1 MAKRPPRGPNDD
13 ADVRFF
19 ESAAAFRAWLTKH
32 HKTATV
38 CRVGYVRK
46 AHAAKTGRATLT
58 WAESVREAL
67 CFGWI
72 DGVRHTLDDASYS
85 VRFTPRRPTSR
96 WSAVNIR
103 LVAELE
109 AAGRMKP
116 AGRAAFDARPD
127 KSSGGYTAQRKDA
140 ALDRGR
146 LAAFKRHKGAWAFF
160 EAQPPGYR
168 RTMAWWVM
176 QAKQE
181 ATRDKR
187 LRRLIDESAAGR
199 RVT

>member
-1 MAKRPPRGPNDD
+1 MAKRPPAEPNDD
-13 ADVRFF
+13 ATVRFF
-19 ESAAAFRAWLTKH
+19 ESAASFRAWLVKH
-32 HKTATV
+32 HKTAGV

-46 AHAAKTGRATLT
+46 AIAANASRATLT
-58 WAESVREAL
+58 WEESVREAL

-72 DGVRHTLDDASYS
+72 DGVRHTIDGSSYT
-85 VRFTPRRPTSR
+85 VRFTPRRPKSR

-127 KSSGGYTAQRKDA
+127 KSSAGYTAQRKDA
-140 ALDRGR
+140 ALDRAR
-146 LAAFKRHKGAWAFF
+146 LAAFKRHAGAWAFF

-168 RTMAWWVM
+168 RSMAWWVM